1 VEPLR
6 NLLTQKK
13 DYYAGGLMALVG
25 IGAVLEA
32 RHYSTGTLFHMG
44 PGFFPIILGVVMTL
58 LGLLIAAV
66 AASSQATA
74 DDQLTMPRAEW
85 RAWFCI
91 LAGPLLF
98 IILGNYGGLI
108 PATFACV
115 FVSALG
121 DKDSTLKGSLL
132 LAIGV
137 TAFGV
142 LLFSYILQVSMPMW
156 RWGSL

>member
-13 DYYAGGLMALVG
+13 DYYAGALMVLIGVG
-25 IGAVLEA
+25 SILEA
-32 RHYSTGTLFHMG
+32 RHYSLGTLFHMG
-44 PGFFPIILGVVMTL
+44 PGFFPIILGVTMTCI
-58 LGLLIAAV
+58 GILIALV
-66 AASSQATA
+66 AATAQAA
-74 DDQLTMPRAEW
+74 EDDQLRIPKPEW
-85 RAWFCI
+85 RAWACI
-91 LAGPLLF
+91 LAGPVLF

-115 FVSALG
+115 FVAALG
-121 DKDSTLKGSLL
+121 DKDSTPLSAFL
-132 LAIGV
+132 LAVGI

-142 LLFSYILQVSMPMW
+142 VLFSYILQVSMPMW